1 MAAITASMVKELRE
15 QTGAGMM
22 DCKQALSENDGDIE
36 QAVDWLRKKGLSKA
50 AKKSG
55 RVAADGLVAAA
66 VSDDGKTA
74 SVVEVNSETDFVAR
88 NEKFQQFVAGTA
100 NMALTT
106 GADVNALLA
115 AEFPGSGTPLT
126 DYITNLVATIGE
138 NMTLRRAEVLSVGEG
153 SVAAYIHSAVV
164 PGAGKIAVLVALES
178 SADKAKLDELGK
190 QLAMH
195 IAAANPI
202 ALDKDGISE
211 EMIERERAVLMDQ
224 ARDSGKPEEII
235 TKMVEGRL
243 RKYYEEVALLSQ
255 VFVIDNETRIEKLLE
270 QKSKEFG
277 APVKIANFARFE
289 LGEGIEK
296 EEQDFA
302 SEVAATL
309 GG

>member
-1 MAAITASMVKELRE
+1 MAAITASMVKDLRE

-36 QAVDWLRKKGLSKA
+36 QAIDWLRKKGLSKA

-55 RVAADGLVAAA
+55 RVAADGLVAAT
-66 VSDDGKTA
+66 VSADGKTA
-74 SVVEVNSETDFVAR
+74 AVVEVNSETDFVAR
-88 NEKFQQFVAGTA
+88 NEKFQDFVAGTA
-100 NMALTT
+100 KMALTA
-106 GADVNALLA
+106 GADLEALLA
-115 AEFPGSGTPLT
+115 AEFPGSGTQLA

-138 NMTLRRAEVLSVGEG
+138 NMTLRRAAVLSVSEG
-153 SVAAYIHSAVV
+153 SVAAYIHSAVT

-178 SADKAKLDELGK
+178 AADKDKLDELGK

-202 ALDKDGISE
+202 ALDKSGISE

-224 ARDSGKPEEII
+224 ARDSGKPEDII
-235 TKMVEGRL
+235 AKMVEGRL

-255 VFVIDNETRIEKLLE
+255 VFVIDNETRIEKLLD

-277 APVKIANFARFE
+277 APVKIASFARFE